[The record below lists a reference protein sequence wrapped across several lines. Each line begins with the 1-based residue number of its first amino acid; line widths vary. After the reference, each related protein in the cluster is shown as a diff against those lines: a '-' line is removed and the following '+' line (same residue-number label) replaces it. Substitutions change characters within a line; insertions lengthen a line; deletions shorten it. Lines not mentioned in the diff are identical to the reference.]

1 MPQGEMNMTKI
12 LFVEDEPRG
21 VNAYFK
27 TLERNGFRCVL
38 VQDVGE
44 AVAKLQAEKFDLMSL
59 DVMFSPGKKFMGEV
73 EPRLAG
79 LFLLELI
86 RTGKI
91 ANCDPNLRV
100 IVLTAVVNK
109 PVEEKIKRLGVL
121 AYLKKPIDFNSVIE
135 TFKDASNVS

>member
-1 MPQGEMNMTKI
+1 MTRI

-27 TLERNGFRCVL
+27 TLERNDFQCVL
-38 VQDVGE
+38 AQDVGE
-44 AVAKLQAEKFDLMSL
+44 AIAKLQTEKFDLLSL
-59 DVMFSPGKKFMGEV
+59 DIMFSPGKKYMGKV

-91 ANCDPNLRV
+91 PNCDPGLKV
-100 IVLTAVVNK
+100 IVLTAVVTK
-109 PVEEKIKRLGVL
+109 PIEEKIKRLGVL
-121 AYLKKPIDFNSVIE
+121 TYLKKPIDFAKVIE
-135 TFKDASNVS
+135 TFKNAAKFETPIKKDH

>member
-1 MPQGEMNMTKI
+1 MTKI

-27 TLERNGFRCVL
+27 ALERNDFQCAL
-38 VQDVGE
+38 AQDVDE
-44 AVAKLQAEKFDLMSL
+44 AIARLQAEKFDVLSL
-59 DVMFSPGKKFMGEV
+59 DIMFSPGRRFMREV

-91 ANCDPNLRV
+91 KNCDPDLKV

-109 PVEEKIKRLGVL
+109 PVEEKIKKLGVL
-121 AYLKKPIDFNSVIE
+121 DYLKKPIDFNKVIE
-135 TFKDASNVS
+135 TFKNARGIS

>member
-1 MPQGEMNMTKI
+1 MTKI

-27 TLERNGFRCVL
+27 ALERNGFQCAL

-44 AVAKLQAEKFDLMSL
+44 AIAKLQAEKFDLLSL
-59 DVMFSPGKKFMGEV
+59 DIMFSAGRKFMRTV
-73 EPRLAG
+73 EPRIAG

-91 ANCDPNLRV
+91 PNCDPNLKV
-100 IVLTAVVNK
+100 IVLTAVVTK
-109 PVEEKIKRLGVL
+109 PIEEK
-121 AYLKKPIDFNSVIE
+121 
-135 TFKDASNVS
+135 

>member
-1 MPQGEMNMTKI
+1 MNMTRI
-12 LFVEDEPRG
+12 LFVEDEPRS

-27 TLERNGFRCVL
+27 ALERNDFQCVL

-44 AVAKLQAEKFDLMSL
+44 AMAKLQTEKFDLLSL
-59 DVMFSPGKKFMGEV
+59 DIMFSPGKKFMGAV

-86 RTGKI
+86 RNGKI
-91 ANCDPNLRV
+91 QNCEHNLKV
-100 IVLTAVVNK
+100 IVLTAVANK

-121 AYLKKPIDFNSVIE
+121 AYLKKPIDFNRVIE
-135 TFKDASNVS
+135 TYKNARN

>member
-1 MPQGEMNMTKI
+1 MTKI

-27 TLERNGFRCVL
+27 ALERNDFQCVL
-38 VQDVGE
+38 VQDFDE
-44 AVAKLQAEKFDLMSL
+44 AIVKLQTEKFDLLSL
-59 DVMFSPGKKFMGEV
+59 DIMFSPGKRFMREV

-91 ANCDPNLRV
+91 KNCDPGLKV

-109 PVEEKIKRLGVL
+109 PVEEKIKKLGVL
-121 AYLKKPIDFNSVIE
+121 DYLKKPIDFNKVIE
-135 TFKDASNVS
+135 TFKNARS

>member
-1 MPQGEMNMTKI
+1 MTKI

-27 TLERNGFRCVL
+27 ALERNDFHCVL
-38 VQDVGE
+38 VQDVDE
-44 AVAKLQAEKFDLMSL
+44 AIAKLQAEKFDVLSL
-59 DVMFSPGKKFMGEV
+59 DIMFSPGRRFMREV

-79 LFLLELI
+79 VFLLELI

-91 ANCDPNLRV
+91 KNCDPNLKV

-109 PVEEKIKRLGVL
+109 LVEEKIKKLGVL
-121 AYLKKPIDFNSVIE
+121 KYLKKPIDFNKVIE
-135 TFKDASNVS
+135 TFKNVCS

>member
-1 MPQGEMNMTKI
+1 MTKI

-27 TLERNGFRCVL
+27 ALERNDFQCVL
-38 VQDVGE
+38 AQDVDE
-44 AVAKLQAEKFDLMSL
+44 AIAKLQAEKFDVLSL
-59 DVMFSPGKKFMGEV
+59 DIMFSPGRKYMREV

-91 ANCDPNLRV
+91 KNCDPNLKV

-109 PVEEKIKRLGVL
+109 LVEEKIKKLGVL
-121 AYLKKPIDFNSVIE
+121 KYLKKPIDFDKVIE
-135 TFKDASNVS
+135 TFKNARSGL

>member
-1 MPQGEMNMTKI
+1 MTKI

-27 TLERNGFRCVL
+27 TLERNDFQCVL
-38 VQDVGE
+38 AQDVDE
-44 AVAKLQAEKFDLMSL
+44 AIAKLQAEKFDVLSL
-59 DVMFSPGKKFMGEV
+59 DIMFSPGRRFMREV

-91 ANCDPNLRV
+91 KNCDPGLKV

-109 PVEEKIKRLGVL
+109 PVEEKIKKLDVL
-121 AYLKKPIDFNSVIE
+121 DYLKKPIDFNKVIE
-135 TFKDASNVS
+135 AFKNACS

>member
-1 MPQGEMNMTKI
+1 MTKI

-27 TLERNGFRCVL
+27 ALERNDFQCAL
-38 VQDVGE
+38 AQDFDE
-44 AVAKLQAEKFDLMSL
+44 AIAKLQAEKFDLLSL
-59 DVMFSPGKKFMGEV
+59 DIMFSPGKRFMREV

-91 ANCDPNLRV
+91 KNCDPNLKV

-121 AYLKKPIDFNSVIE
+121 NYLKKPIDFNKVIE
-135 TFKDASNVS
+135 TFKNARS